1 MKCEYCFSAATFRVA
16 LKRVRVVLMSS
27 RRDDAVVTEMLKVGL
42 LLWPFPLICT
52 AKHEWYHMDLTWKVW
67 LGGADPG
74 KVIDG
79 NVSWKG
85 DLELWCGKKREAVV
99 CLRALS

>member
-16 LKRVRVVLMSS
+16 LERVRVVLTSS
-27 RRDDAVVTEMLKVGL
+27 RRDDAVVTEILKVGL
-42 LLWPFPLICT
+42 LLWPFLLICT
-52 AKHEWYHMDLTWKVW
+52 AKPEWYHMDLTWKVW
-67 LGGADPG
+67 LG
-74 KVIDG
+74 G

-85 DLELWCGKKREAVV
+85 DLELWCGKKREAVI